1 MASFL
6 SEFCAACDA
15 AAATASKLKKQ
26 EALAIYFRSLEEA
39 DLRLA
44 VRFVRGR
51 AFSSTDE
58 RVLSVG
64 GAIVSDVIFSILKVD
79 QQEFWGLVV
88 KNGEVGEALAQV
100 WPAEGVGCVAEDS
113 ASMMAEASGNGPLT
127 LREMADAFD
136 DLACTGV

>member
-1 MASFL
+1 MMASFL
-6 SEFCAACDA
+6 REFCTACDA

-26 EALAIYFRSLEEA
+26 EVLANYFRSLDEA

-44 VRFVRGR
+44 VRFSRGR

-64 GAIVSDVIFSILKVD
+64 GAIVKDVIFSILNLD

-100 WPAEGVGCVAEDS
+100 WPAEGVGCIAEEP
-113 ASMMAEASGNGPLT
+113 ASMIAES
-127 LREMADAFD
+127 
-136 DLACTGV
+136 

>member
-1 MASFL
+1 MASL
-6 SEFCAACDA
+6 LREFCIACDA

-26 EALAIYFRSLEEA
+26 EVLADYFRSLQEP
-39 DLRLA
+39 DLRLS
-44 VRFVRGR
+44 VRFARGR

-79 QQEFWGLVV
+79 EQEFRGLVV

-100 WPAEGVGCVAEDS
+100 WPAEGVGCVAEEP
-113 ASMMAEASGNGPLT
+113 ASMVPQSSVNGPLT
-127 LREMADAFD
+127 LR
-136 DLACTGV
+136 

>member
-1 MASFL
+1 MAAFL

-26 EALAIYFRSLEEA
+26 EVLADYFRTLDEA

-44 VRFVRGR
+44 VRYARGR

-64 GAIVSDVIFSILKVD
+64 GAIVSDVLFSILKLD
-79 QQEFWGLVV
+79 PNEFWQLVV

-113 ASMMAEASGNGPLT
+113 ASMM
-127 LREMADAFD
+127 
-136 DLACTGV
+136 